1 MKPLSARFTG
11 GSSTSGAGTPPAVH
25 SYIHQQAITIFRL
38 QSTIYATTDKAYQ
51 HQLASSLQWDNPSL
65 GQDVRAAR
73 DASNFFFHTA
83 STFVSEHCLQLV
95 LHCDKI
101 VIISDRCET
110 MMRNVRS
117 SRYITTCNP
126 PCRSVLTVELSS
138 EARLY
143 RYLTCGGNSSKKLFD
158 KRFEN
163 GETIKQDNVDINN
176 DQVNFPTSEEAYNRV
191 VV

>member
-1 MKPLSARFTG
+1 MLR
-11 GSSTSGAGTPPAVH
+11 
-25 SYIHQQAITIFRL
+25 
-38 QSTIYATTDKAYQ
+38 
-51 HQLASSLQWDNPSL
+51 
-65 GQDVRAAR
+65 
-73 DASNFFFHTA
+73 
-83 STFVSEHCLQLV
+83 
-95 LHCDKI
+95 CDKD
-101 VIISDRCET
+101 VIISDHCET
-110 MMRNVRS
+110 EYSDLSEVEVADL
-117 SRYITTCNP
+117 TTCNP